1 MLSVRR
7 RQAAAASRRRVAGDG
22 AVADREP
29 AGRDRAEE
37 VDAAAADARP
47 VAVLPE
53 TVLFSS
59 SRLPPVK
66 K

>member
-1 MLSVRR
+1 MPPPEPAV
-7 RQAAAASRRRVAGDG
+7 RVAGDG

-29 AGRDRAEE
+29 AGGDRAEE
-37 VDAAAADARP
+37 VDAAAAVGAARP
-47 VAVLPE
+47 MLPE

-59 SRLPPVK
+59 SRLPPLK